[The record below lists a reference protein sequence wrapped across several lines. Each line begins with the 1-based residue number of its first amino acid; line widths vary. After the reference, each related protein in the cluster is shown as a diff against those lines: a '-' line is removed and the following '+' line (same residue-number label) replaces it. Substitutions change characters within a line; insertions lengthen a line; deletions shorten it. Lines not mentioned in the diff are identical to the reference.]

1 MVITIMMKVV
11 QKYNGAVWAVRSGRR
26 ATPTIHNTL
35 WNWEVLSMFEDTMGM
50 ELYKTLLLVGRY
62 NDKLDNR
69 EESHGNYSNA
79 LDTLYAMELLDGESR
94 EVIDIYANARSLKLQ
109 LELLMAQLEAK
120 HLGGELHELE

>member
-1 MVITIMMKVV
+1 
-11 QKYNGAVWAVRSGRR
+11 
-26 ATPTIHNTL
+26 
-35 WNWEVLSMFEDTMGM
+35 MFENTMGI
-50 ELYKTLLLVGRY
+50 ELYKTLLLGGRY

-69 EESHGNYSNA
+69 EESHSNYSNA